1 MWVRE
6 WVPNS
11 DNKLPRKGNIM
22 SNVATQLNNLNDLE
36 AQIAALK
43 AQAAEIKKE
52 VKNTPRLKVSQKGAI
67 SVYGL
72 QRMPVTLYAGQW
84 ERIIELVNSGVFAD
98 FIAQN
103 ESTLTR
109 KGEAPKTEAAP
120 VVADKPAKT
129 KKTPKLTKC
138 GAVAKGPDG
147 PSAADLAAI
156 EALNAKVSR
165 MPASDLFE
173 D

>member
-22 SNVATQLNNLNDLE
+22 SNVAAQLNNLNDLE

-84 ERIIELVNSGVFAD
+84 ERIIDMCKSGD
-98 FIAQN
+98 LGTFIHDN
-103 ESTLTR
+103 EAILTR
-109 KGEAPKTEAAP
+109 KEPKQEAAP
-120 VVADKPAKT
+120 VVAKKPAKAKKAT
-129 KKTPKLTKC
+129 KKT
-138 GAVAKGPDG
+138 DG
-147 PSAADLAAI
+147 PTAADLAKI

-165 MPASDLFE
+165 MPATDLFE

>member
-1 MWVRE
+1 
-6 WVPNS
+6 
-11 DNKLPRKGNIM
+11 M

-43 AQAAEIKKE
+43 AQAAEIKKV
-52 VKNTPRLKVSQKGAI
+52 VKTIPRLKVSQKGAI

-103 ESTLTR
+103 EATLTR
-109 KGEAPKTEAAP
+109 KGDDPKTEAAP
-120 VVADKPAKT
+120 TTTETPAPKAT
-129 KKTPKLTKC
+129 KKGKKKTTPKN
-138 GAVAKGPDG
+138 DG
-147 PSAADLAAI
+147 PTDAELNAIDASSDVARNQALAA
-156 EALNAKVSR
+156 LSAKVDS
-165 MPASDLFE
+165 MTKEPAFDIFE

>member
-1 MWVRE
+1 
-6 WVPNS
+6 
-11 DNKLPRKGNIM
+11 M
-22 SNVATQLNNLNDLE
+22 SNVAAQLNNLNDLE

-109 KGEAPKTEAAP
+109 KGDAPKQEAAP
-120 VVADKPAKT
+120 VVAKKPAKAKKAT
-129 KKTPKLTKC
+129 KKT
-138 GAVAKGPDG
+138 DG
-147 PSAADLAAI
+147 PTAADLAKI

>member
-1 MWVRE
+1 
-6 WVPNS
+6 
-11 DNKLPRKGNIM
+11 M
-22 SNVATQLNNLNDLE
+22 SNSGNVANAATMARIAELE
-36 AQIAALK
+36 AMQAELKALK
-43 AQAAEIKKE
+43 QT
-52 VKNTPRLKVSQKGAI
+52 VKNQVRMKVSAKGGI
-67 SVYGL
+67 SIYGL

-109 KGEAPKTEAAP
+109 KGEAPKQEAAP
-120 VVADKPAKT
+120 VVAKKPAKT
-129 KKTPKLTKC
+129 KKATK
-138 GAVAKGPDG
+138 KTDG
-147 PSAADLAAI
+147 PTAADLAKI

>member
-1 MWVRE
+1 
-6 WVPNS
+6 
-11 DNKLPRKGNIM
+11 M
-22 SNVATQLNNLNDLE
+22 SNVAEKMNDLNDLE

-43 AQAAEIKKE
+43 AQAAEIKKV

-84 ERIIELVNSGVFAD
+84 ERIIELVEKGVFAD

-103 ESTLTR
+103 ESALTR
-109 KGEAPKTEAAP
+109 KGEAPLAKPA
-120 VVADKPAKT
+120 VKDKPAPKKT
-129 KKTPKLTKC
+129 KKVRATK
-138 GAVAKGPDG
+138 ANG
-147 PSAADLAAI
+147 PSASDLAKIA
-156 EALNAKVSR
+156 ALNEKVAK
-165 MPASDLFE
+165 MPARDIFE

>member
-1 MWVRE
+1 
-6 WVPNS
+6 
-11 DNKLPRKGNIM
+11 M
-22 SNVATQLNNLNDLE
+22 SNVAAELNNLNDLE

-109 KGEAPKTEAAP
+109 KGDAPKQEAAP
-120 VVADKPAKT
+120 VVAKKPAKAKKAT
-129 KKTPKLTKC
+129 KKT
-138 GAVAKGPDG
+138 DG
-147 PSAADLAAI
+147 PTAADLAKI